1 MDIDKEIE
9 VAKERIKK
17 LEKEV
22 ELSRLHRRI
31 ADLEKEKMNPWI
43 TSNMPI
49 TTSFPKL
56 NEYWWENPIT

>member
-22 ELSRLHRRI
+22 ELSRLYRRI
-31 ADLEKEKMNPWI
+31 ADLERERMNPYSPPN
-43 TSNMPI
+43 TPI
-49 TTSFPKL
+49 FPNFPKYS
-56 NEYWWENPIT
+56 NNWWENPIT